1 MKKNIKE
8 VGGSKQR
15 KQPIPLIKNKK
26 KINLK
31 VLSKKQYIQ
40 RLEIRSIMSL
50 NRHQFG
56 DYKVQWGRA

>member
-15 KQPIPLIKNKK
+15 KQPIPPIKNKK

-56 DYKVQWGRA
+56 D